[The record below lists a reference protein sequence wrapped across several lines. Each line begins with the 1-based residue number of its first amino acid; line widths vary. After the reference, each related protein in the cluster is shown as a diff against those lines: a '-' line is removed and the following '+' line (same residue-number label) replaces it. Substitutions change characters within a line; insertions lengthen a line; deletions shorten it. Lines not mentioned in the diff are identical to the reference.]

1 MLIMYE
7 ITGMLQGQ
15 CHAHCLGYTYLAMA
29 CPMPKGF
36 ECWCC
41 NHLDSDSKGRSGL
54 IPERECRAS
63 GDHELTS
70 GIYGNKNAHCSGF
83 GGAGM
88 EETAKGKAQN
98 KHDWGGFL
106 LGGACRAAVYN
117 VVEPANVALNKPTLS
132 DSTYGPAKGSCGK
145 NDRSMCVSSR
155 AVDGD
160 TTSVTGRWLS
170 TSSKAHHWLVVN
182 LQRRYTIQ
190 RIKLYAG
197 YPSKKGP
204 PGSGICYHTISVWT
218 GSDQMTMQQ
227 AAVSNTGWTTVMT
240 HAKETIQVLL
250 TQCSSS

>member
-7 ITGMLQGQ
+7 MTGMLQGQ

-106 LGGACRAAVYN
+106 LGGACRAAV
-117 VVEPANVALNKPTLS
+117 LR
-132 DSTYGPAKGSCGK
+132 
-145 NDRSMCVSSR
+145 DRRLVLHRLAAGVLRRGGSR
-155 AVDGD
+155 ADG
-160 TTSVTGRWLS
+160 
-170 TSSKAHHWLVVN
+170 
-182 LQRRYTIQ
+182 
-190 RIKLYAG
+190 
-197 YPSKKGP
+197 
-204 PGSGICYHTISVWT
+204 
-218 GSDQMTMQQ
+218 
-227 AAVSNTGWTTVMT
+227 
-240 HAKETIQVLL
+240 E
-250 TQCSSS
+250 